1 MGQIKD
7 VLHFIFLI
15 DTQEFKSFASLS
27 MRYASLRFR
36 TPSLL
41 DLMSASGISVMSLA
55 EWSLVR
61 KCSDTVAG
69 LEILEGLS
77 TGLRGVR
84 LNGL

>member
-1 MGQIKD
+1 MDEIRD

-15 DTQEFKSFASLS
+15 DTQGFKSFASLEEVCFS
-27 MRYASLRFR
+27 TFSC
-36 TPSLL
+36 
-41 DLMSASGISVMSLA
+41 GISVMSLA
-55 EWSLVR
+55 EWSLLR
-61 KCSDTVAG
+61 KCCETVAG